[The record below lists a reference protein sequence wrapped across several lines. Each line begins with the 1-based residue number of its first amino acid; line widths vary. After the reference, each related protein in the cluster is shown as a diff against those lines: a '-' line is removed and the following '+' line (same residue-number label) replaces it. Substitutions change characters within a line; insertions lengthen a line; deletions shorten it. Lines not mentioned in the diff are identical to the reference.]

1 MGNLLSL
8 LSIANPIFTGTLT
21 ILFFLET
28 QKSKKRAE
36 DLSYLLQDNSNALV
50 RSTKDDFLKVSES
63 LESLSIDT
71 RDTTESIL
79 ETTKLIKDNSQ
90 ITKESFDGVI
100 ESNKNLQ
107 IDFIE
112 SNKNLQIDLIN
123 SLNTLNT
130 QIESTNKAINQ
141 LNDSLNSTMTL

>member
-1 MGNLLSL
+1 MGSFVSFLT
-8 LSIANPIFTGTLT
+8 IANPIFTGALT

-28 QKSKKRAE
+28 QKSQKRAE
-36 DLSYLLQDNSNALV
+36 DLNYLLKENSDALV

-63 LESLSIDT
+63 LESLSTDT
-71 RDTTESIL
+71 RQTTGTIL
-79 ETTKLIKDNSQ
+79 ETTKFIKDNSQ

-100 ESNKNLQ
+100 QSNKDLQ
-107 IDFIE
+107 VE
-112 SNKNLQIDLIN
+112 LIT
-123 SLNTLNT
+123 SLKKLNT

>member
-8 LSIANPIFTGTLT
+8 LTIANPIITGSLT

-28 QKSKKRAE
+28 QRSKKRAE
-36 DLSYLLQDNSNALV
+36 DLNYLLKENRNALV

-63 LESLSIDT
+63 LESLAIDT
-71 RDTTESIL
+71 RDTTDSIL

-90 ITKESFDGVI
+90 ITKESFEGVI
-100 ESNKNLQ
+100 QSNKDLQ
-107 IDFIE
+107 VELIT
-112 SNKNLQIDLIN
+112 SLKN
-123 SLNTLNT
+123 LNT

>member
-1 MGNLLSL
+1 MGNLLSF

-28 QKSKKRAE
+28 QKSKQRAE
-36 DLSYLLQDNSNALV
+36 DLSYLLKDNSNALV

-90 ITKESFDGVI
+90 ITKESFEGVI
-100 ESNKNLQ
+100 QSNKDLQ
-107 IDFIE
+107 VELIT
-112 SNKNLQIDLIN
+112 SLKN
-123 SLNTLNT
+123 LNT

>member
-1 MGNLLSL
+1 MGNLLSF

-71 RDTTESIL
+71 RDTTDSIL
-79 ETTKLIKDNSQ
+79 ETTKLIQDNSQ
-90 ITKESFDGVI
+90 ITKESFNGVI
-100 ESNKNLQ
+100 ESNK
-107 IDFIE
+107 D
-112 SNKNLQIDLIN
+112 LQIDLIN
-123 SLNTLNT
+123 SLKILNT